1 MSEPVSWHVY
11 RRPGMSRRS
20 AKPDGRIYGPE
31 PWAVVRGVELSHWD
45 LWFVVVMSSLSGGK
59 RELVELLKSRRHDVE
74 AKLSHLLDLESRLIA
89 GGVSHADVLQ
99 GVTVDRAL
107 LRKAG
112 DKVIEQSAWRPTQAM
127 IDTPRK
133 LLRDRAMRGH
143 WPKFLVEPA
152 TCERAFDRFCRP
164 EGDYGWRF
172 TPLLAHTVERT
183 WGDGRHVEHRLE
195 QRDVVGDGLG
205 AQLVL
210 LVDVVVGV
218 LGPDVHHPHF
228 SEEGTEVRP
237 NDAHVVLLAPLVQGA
252 LVEPV
257 VEQLVAGLV
266 GVELGQAASADVGG
280 LGLVPRKLDLGRAEL
295 VEDRAL
301 ALAARVAPADA
312 PLVAMSNGL
321 GHGVRDPFPRRG
333 PPRPCKP
340 ERRVAAAA
348 AVGSH
353 WPTLGPRN
361 EKAESP
367 VGANSAFSLGC
378 AGAIRG
384 PYHDIKPRLGV
395 RLGRA

>member
-143 WPKFLVEPA
+143 WPKFLVDPA

-183 WGDGRHVEHRLE
+183 SGPCGTRRRPRSGAGRARRSSRCATCRHVERAWPRGSGSLPPARPAPPLQARAPRCSGSGRRLSLAHAWPKK
-195 QRDVVGDGLG
+195 RKS
-205 AQLVL
+205 
-210 LVDVVVGV
+210 GV
-218 LGPDVHHPHF
+218 A
-228 SEEGTEVRP
+228 R
-237 NDAHVVLLAPLVQGA
+237 
-252 LVEPV
+252 
-257 VEQLVAGLV
+257 
-266 GVELGQAASADVGG
+266 GG
-280 LGLVPRKLDLGRAEL
+280 
-295 VEDRAL
+295 
-301 ALAARVAPADA
+301 
-312 PLVAMSNGL
+312 
-321 GHGVRDPFPRRG
+321 
-333 PPRPCKP
+333 
-340 ERRVAAAA
+340 
-348 AVGSH
+348 
-353 WPTLGPRN
+353 
-361 EKAESP
+361 
-367 VGANSAFSLGC
+367 
-378 AGAIRG
+378 
-384 PYHDIKPRLGV
+384 
-395 RLGRA
+395 